1 MNRKL
6 LSLMYVSAVCT
17 SVVIADSTWAANA
30 VHPDKL
36 QAQIDVL
43 KQSVEALKSESS
55 GFGWKDLL
63 TILGGAAAGCAYPLW
78 DRRRVEQRERLK
90 RLDFEPY
97 RDCLLQQIDFLD
109 TVVDN
114 LNAGITDL
122 LGSYVLSD
130 IDTWERD
137 QLTDHRDQQKVR
149 GFRNV
154 SLAKITIDQ
163 PLSGKK
169 ETKNIHANCGLV
181 NSHIDQANAHLTIFS
196 KKLTGIDRWNEEGPG
211 VREAYG
217 GVNEDELRNNVKYKA
232 DLAAEH
238 SGFITA
244 TGLIKP
250 LLVSIRRELDEIEK
264 LF

>member
-6 LSLMYVSAVCT
+6 LSLMYISAVCT
-17 SVVIADSTWAANA
+17 SVVIADSTWAADA
-30 VHPDKL
+30 VNPDKL

-43 KQSVEALKSESS
+43 RQSVEALKSES
-55 GFGWKDLL
+55 GAFGWKDLF

-78 DRRRVEQRERLK
+78 ERRRSENRERLV
-90 RLDFEPY
+90 RLDFDPY
-97 RDCLLQQIDFLD
+97 RDSLLEQIALLD
-109 TVVDN
+109 TGIEH

-130 IDTWERD
+130 IDTWEPD
-137 QLTDHRDQQKVR
+137 QLTDHRDQHLVS

-181 NSHIDQANAHLTIFS
+181 NSHIDQANAHLTAFS
-196 KKLTGIDRWNEEGPG
+196 KKLAGIDRWNEEGPS

-217 GVNEDELRNNVKYKA
+217 GVNEDELRNNGKYKA
-232 DLAAEH
+232 DLTAEH

-244 TGLIKP
+244 TDLIKP
-250 LLVSIRRELDEIEK
+250 LLVSIRRELGEIEK